1 MHIAILNRAVVEA
14 DTVLAGLK
22 TALKRQ
28 IDEAAETVR
37 LAYITPGDGQA
48 MVYARKE
55 QEARRYFDT
64 EEVGPHIAAEAIRL
78 GISEEDVA
86 TLFLTMAEAWA
97 TASTAI
103 EDARLRGKAAVD
115 AAATIE
121 DAIAARRAVTWPA

>member
-1 MHIAILNRAVVEA
+1 MHIAILNGAVVEA
-14 DTVLAGLK
+14 GGVLADLK

-64 EEVGPHIAAEAIRL
+64 GEVGPHIAAEAIRL
-78 GISEEDVA
+78 GVSEGDVA
-86 TLFLTMAEAWA
+86 ALFLGMAEAWA

-103 EDARLRGKAAVD
+103 EDARLRGKAAID

-121 DAIAARRAVTWPA
+121 DAIAASRAVTWP